1 MFNNFWISLIVF
13 TTDNEDYHI
22 LNDNPIHFGPGRK
35 KLLSVDAVDDDIVEE
50 LKEYFKIR
58 LIAIYDPDIYIDE
71 ARNYTEI
78 TIHDDDSKHITFA
91 LSFLTTLFICFTSLN
106 QNNS

>member
-13 TTDNEDYHI
+13 TTDNKDYHI
-22 LNDNPIHFGPGRK
+22 LNDNPIHFGPGRS

-50 LKEYFKIR
+50 LEEYFTIR
-58 LIAIYDPDIYIDE
+58 LIHIDDLNIYIDE
-71 ARNYTEI
+71 ARNYTRI

-91 LSFLTTLFICFTSLN
+91 LSLLTTLFRCFC
-106 QNNS
+106 